1 MTYRCAN
8 VVSMLFSIQFRL
20 ETGVRGMYKVEGFY
34 FIHLWK
40 GSYACYYNTTGVV
53 YLQPCNITLSS
64 IHTSRSIVMDVI
76 THYNT
81 STLHISGGIQ
91 FVIKYSNIC
100 DERTSLRLA
109 GRQLCSSL
117 PSSRHRNRPMDLP
130 RLVPRPLPVFPLL
143 HLWPSVHLY
152 WAVWSFW
159 LRWPRRVRAGALVM
173 EGLKYINKTW
183 TIPS

>member
-109 GRQLCSSL
+109 GRQFCWSL
-117 PSSRHRNRPMDLP
+117 PIQAPDLETVPWIFLVLFPDLCLSSPSSISGP
-130 RLVPRPLPVFPLL
+130 R
-143 HLWPSVHLY
+143 ST
-152 WAVWSFW
+152 ST
-159 LRWPRRVRAGALVM
+159 
-173 EGLKYINKTW
+173 GLFGRFDCDGPGESELELSSWKV
-183 TIPS
+183 